1 MKHAL
6 FVLDLISSRPGWIYL
21 QKGTIRRFLLFCSI
35 LFSLT
40 IYVTAT
46 MRERSV
52 VLILQGDAY
61 YSLLTSHSVSEAP
74 EVARLLGEPRAEH
87 AARAASPHHPPPAR
101 IDTFVSV

>member
-1 MKHAL
+1 MDL
-6 FVLDLISSRPGWIYL
+6 FAERDNPS
-21 QKGTIRRFLLFCSI
+21 IRRFLLFCSI

-46 MRERSV
+46 MRKSV

-87 AARAASPHHPPPAR
+87 AARATSPHHPPPA
-101 IDTFVSV
+101 

>member
-6 FVLDLISSRPGWIYL
+6 FVLDLISSWLGWIYL

-46 MRERSV
+46 MRKSV

-87 AARAASPHHPPPAR
+87 AARAASPHHPPPA
-101 IDTFVSV
+101 

>member
-46 MRERSV
+46 MRKSV

-87 AARAASPHHPPPAR
+87 ADRAASPHHPPPA
-101 IDTFVSV
+101 

>member
-40 IYVTAT
+40 IYVNLTAFPKLRRLRDFLVNLGLN
-46 MRERSV
+46 MPPEPPP
-52 VLILQGDAY
+52 
-61 YSLLTSHSVSEAP
+61 LTI
-74 EVARLLGEPRAEH
+74 RLLCN
-87 AARAASPHHPPPAR
+87 PAR
-101 IDTFVSV
+101 VILGP